1 MRSIPVSI
9 QAALEAR
16 SLVTRDFM
24 RITARDRVTGELK
37 TEGFWSGVRG
47 VRAWAIDPETAAA
60 VEYDFSGAGSL
71 ISTDPIP
78 AVSNMTVQRVT
89 VNFSLVEDRINEL
102 LRTYSLKNAPIVI
115 WRGIF
120 DPDTMTMVEAAQIRF
135 VGFVDGAPTETPAE
149 GQEGAIALECVSHA
163 QELTRSNPDLRS
175 HESQIIRAPGDDFLK
190 DVATVGDIQI
200 FWGAKS
206 GVVATA

>member
-24 RITARDRVTGELK
+24 RITARDRVTGDLK
-37 TEGFWSGVRG
+37 SEGFWSGARG
-47 VRAWAIDPETAAA
+47 VRAWAIDPVDGAA
-60 VEYDFSGAGSL
+60 VEYDFSGAGAL

-89 VNFSLVEDRINEL
+89 VNFSLIEDRINEL
-102 LRTYSLKNAPIVI
+102 LRTYSLQDAPLVI
-115 WRGIF
+115 WRGTF
-120 DPDTMTMVEAAQIRF
+120 DPATMAMVEPAQIRF
-135 VGFVDGAPTETPAE
+135 VGFVDSAPVDTPAE
-149 GQEGAIALECVSHA
+149 GQEGAIALECVSHT
-163 QELTRSNPDLRS
+163 QELTRHNPDLRS
-175 HESQIIRAPGDDFLK
+175 HESQILRAAGDDFLK